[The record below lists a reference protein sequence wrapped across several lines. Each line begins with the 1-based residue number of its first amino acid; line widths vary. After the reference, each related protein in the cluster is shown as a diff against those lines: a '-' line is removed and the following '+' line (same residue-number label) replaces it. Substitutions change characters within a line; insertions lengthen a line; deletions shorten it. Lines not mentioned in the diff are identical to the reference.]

1 LFWNVAGMGN
11 KDKKF
16 WESLKKWEI
25 IVLMETWMEKKGW
38 EKVKDRLPEG
48 FKWGVQ
54 WATKDAKRERARG
67 GMIMG
72 VKEALAKEEIKIGD
86 RGSGDERDTH
96 KDREME
102 NYRGVCERW
111 YRENDGEIREM
122 DRKGRRRQYRGNWR

>member
-1 LFWNVAGMGN
+1 MRERGRMGGVLFWNVAGMGN

-86 RGSGDERDTH
+86 RGSG
-96 KDREME
+96 
-102 NYRGVCERW
+102 
-111 YRENDGEIREM
+111 GE
-122 DRKGRRRQYRGNWR
+122 